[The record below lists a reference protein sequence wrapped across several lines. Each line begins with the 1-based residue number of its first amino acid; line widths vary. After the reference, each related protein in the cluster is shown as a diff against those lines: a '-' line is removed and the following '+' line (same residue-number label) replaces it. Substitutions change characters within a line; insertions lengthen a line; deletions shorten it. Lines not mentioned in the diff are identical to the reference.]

1 MYSMLKNHEQWVD
14 AHFLYQPTAADEAVL
29 ADFRKKWG
37 LRKSGAVGK
46 GCNNLFFQLCND
58 L

>member
-37 LRKSGAVGK
+37 APKRRGTRKR
-46 GCNNLFFQLCND
+46 L
-58 L
+58 

>member
-1 MYSMLKNHEQWVD
+1 MFKNHEQWVD

-37 LRKSGAVGK
+37 ARQGRPLEE
-46 GCNNLFFQLCND
+46 GCNNSILSIM
-58 L
+58 